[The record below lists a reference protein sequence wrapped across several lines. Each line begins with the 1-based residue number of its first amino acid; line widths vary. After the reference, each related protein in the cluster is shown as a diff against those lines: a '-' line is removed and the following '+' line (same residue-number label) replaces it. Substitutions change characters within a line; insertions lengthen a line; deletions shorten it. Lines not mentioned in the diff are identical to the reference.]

1 MWRLICSWILLNIY
15 LHSEI
20 LKWPMRLAQGHPP
33 PLPLPPPLA
42 CLCTRRRG
50 ESAAA
55 AACRSNEVGRLP
67 GKGSFQRPGV
77 QRRNLNR
84 VLPSPWWRW
93 WRGGDEGSLED
104 TIGSRWLRPVRKRR
118 GRGKVSTGGMGPPA
132 LSEGGDRKGW
142 VWGSQRACHM
152 WMEEEGGSR
161 RLSQGSHFPRAATPL
176 KEHGHLALS
185 YLPVDWGGI
194 YCINCI
200 HH

>member
-1 MWRLICSWILLNIY
+1 
-15 LHSEI
+15 
-20 LKWPMRLAQGHPP
+20 MRMEQGYPP

-42 CLCTRRRG
+42 CLCTLRRG
-50 ESAAA
+50 ESAAL
-55 AACRSNEVGRLP
+55 GRLWLKRGRKAP
-67 GKGSFQRPGV
+67 WEREFSKRPGV

-93 WRGGDEGSLED
+93 WGGGDEGPLED

-176 KEHGHLALS
+176 KEHGHLALT
-185 YLPVDWGGI
+185 Y
-194 YCINCI
+194 
-200 HH
+200 